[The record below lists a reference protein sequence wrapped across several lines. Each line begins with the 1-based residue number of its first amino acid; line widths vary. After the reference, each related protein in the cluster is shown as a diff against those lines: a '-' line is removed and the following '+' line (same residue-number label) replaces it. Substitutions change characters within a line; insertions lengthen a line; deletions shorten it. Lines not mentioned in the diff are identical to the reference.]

1 MPHTSNLPWRAALRH
16 AAHSSARGPAS
27 RASGRFLPA
36 QCTASIVS
44 RYPLRCPSPPA
55 ALLAYRSFSTS
66 LSRPK
71 EKDAEDPPKP
81 LEEEEETVESE
92 KDKLST
98 KHEKGIKELKD
109 QLARL
114 EAGELTAKSG
124 IASQTPPKTD
134 AGRGSAAGEGGGDD
148 AGGDGGGKKRNDPQV
163 VIPSVPDVY
172 PQVMALPLVKRPLF
186 PGFYKAI
193 TIHDREVGLAI
204 LDMVKRGQPYI
215 GAFLFK
221 DVSDDAV
228 DKDVIDDISEVHDV
242 GTFCQVTSAF
252 PVGTPEDF
260 TMTCVLYPHRRIK
273 MTGLAP
279 PSANAEA
286 TSDATPVAET
296 SSDEA
301 TTSDSP
307 ATQAQGDVVASFE
320 EAGDESQLPE
330 LNVAELLKGR
340 KVSIANVENMKEE
353 PYNRK
358 TNKTIDVL
366 INEIVSTFKTIA
378 NLNPLF
384 RDHISTFTVHT
395 TMHATEDPVK
405 LGDFALVV
413 AKGEPLELQAALE
426 DMDVESRLSRSLE
439 FLKNELLSVE
449 LQRKVSE
456 DTNARVMKKNRE
468 YLLMEQMKQ
477 IKKELGLES
486 DGKEK
491 LIEKF
496 TEKAAKLAMPE
507 AVRKVFDEEMSKLG
521 GLDANG
527 SEFNVTRN
535 YVDWLTQLP
544 WGLRSAETFAIKHA
558 REVLDEDHHGLKD
571 VKDRILEF
579 IAVGKL
585 RGTVEGKILC
595 LVGPP
600 GVGKTSIGK
609 SIARALNRQYYR
621 FSVGGMYDV
630 AEIKGHRRTYVG
642 ALPGRIIQALKKCQ
656 TENPLVLI
664 DEVDKMGRMSNHGDP
679 ASALLE
685 LLDPEQNNS
694 FLDHYLDVPV
704 DLSKVLFVCT
714 ANMDDTIPQPLLD
727 RMEVIRLSGYVSD
740 EKMAIAEKYLAPVA
754 KEMSGLKD
762 ADVILQND
770 AIVELINKYC
780 RESGVRN
787 LKKHIE
793 KVYRKAALK
802 IVTEVGEDALPE
814 AEALTEEG
822 KAAQEESVKDE
833 TDLNETPA
841 NMDKQTVENPRIALK
856 VPDTVH
862 VSITQDNLKDYVGPP
877 VYISDRLYDI
887 NPPGVAMGLAW
898 TSMGGSALYIESI
911 VQSALSASSYGSLE
925 RTGSLKNVMK
935 ESTAVAYSYAR
946 NFVAREYPKNRFFDH
961 ARIHLHCPEG
971 ATPKDGPSA
980 GVTMTSSLLS
990 LALNMQIKEGVAMTG
1005 EITLTGKVLR
1015 IGGLREKTVA
1025 ARRAGAKTVIFPKDN
1040 MSDWLELPEVRC
1052 HHHSFTPPALT
1063 HRRTSKRASKG
1074 SPQHGTRTSSKLF
1087 SPTSTPPRPTSFGKT
1102 NSSPSPASANVK
1114 NKGVKTTKRSRV
1126 KTTTEFS
1133 APSKCMI
1140 PDRKIALQRRL
1151 HTVTAC
1157 VYGMSG

>member
-1 MPHTSNLPWRAALRH
+1 MEKEKEDVETSDLSPEQAKSFKVLQDKITELEARAELEAKNR
-16 AAHSSARGPAS
+16 ASDTNAS
-27 RASGRFLPA
+27 RTGS
-36 QCTASIVS
+36 
-44 RYPLRCPSPPA
+44 
-55 ALLAYRSFSTS
+55 
-66 LSRPK
+66 
-71 EKDAEDPPKP
+71 
-81 LEEEEETVESE
+81 
-92 KDKLST
+92 
-98 KHEKGIKELKD
+98 
-109 QLARL
+109 
-114 EAGELTAKSG
+114 
-124 IASQTPPKTD
+124 
-134 AGRGSAAGEGGGDD
+134 GRGSAAGGSGDGSGGDN
-148 AGGDGGGKKRNDPQV
+148 GGKKRKGSNQSV
-163 VIPSVPDVY
+163 KSSIPEVY
-172 PQVMALPLVKRPLF
+172 PQVMAIPLLKRPLF

-193 TIHDREVGLAI
+193 TIRNREVGEAI
-204 LDMVKRGQPYI
+204 MDMIKRGQPYI
-215 GAFLFK
+215 GAFVCK
-221 DVSDDAV
+221 DDSV
-228 DKDVIDDISEVHDV
+228 DKDVIDDANEVYDV

-252 PVGTPEDF
+252 PLAGGGGEDGYA
-260 TMTCVLYPHRRIK
+260 MTCVLYPHRRLK
-273 MTGLAP
+273 MTGLTP
-279 PSANAEA
+279 PKTDEHDTQKEASVAESTLEEA
-286 TSDATPVAET
+286 TVNE
-296 SSDEA
+296 
-301 TTSDSP
+301 SP
-307 ATQAQGDVVASFE
+307 SNQAKGDVVASFE
-320 EAGDESQLPE
+320 EASEED
-330 LNVAELLKGR
+330 NVPALLKGR
-340 KVSIANVENMKEE
+340 KVSVADVENLVEE
-353 PYNRK
+353 PFDMK
-358 TNKTIDVL
+358 TNKNIQVL
-366 INEIVSTFKTIA
+366 VNEIVNTFKGVA
-378 NLNPLF
+378 LLNPAF
-384 RDHISTFTVHT
+384 RDHISTFSIHT
-395 TMHATEDPVK
+395 TMNVGEDPVK
-405 LGDFALVV
+405 LADFAAAVSQ
-413 AKGEPLELQAALE
+413 ADAADLQAALE
-426 DMDVESRLSRSLE
+426 EMNVEARLGKSLE
-439 FLKNELLSVE
+439 LLKKELLSAE
-449 LQRKVSE
+449 LQKKVA
-456 DTNARVMKKNRE
+456 DDANARVMKKNRE
-468 YLLMEQMKQ
+468 YILMEQMRQ
-477 IKKELGLES
+477 IKRELGIES

-507 AVRKVFDEEMSKLG
+507 GVRKVFDEEMSKLA

-535 YVDWLTQLP
+535 YLDWLTQLP

-714 ANMDDTIPQPLLD
+714 ANMEDTIPQPLLD

-740 EKMAIAEKYLAPVA
+740 EKIAIAEKYLAPVA

-762 ADVILQND
+762 ADVALQND

-802 IVTEVGEDALPE
+802 IVAEVGEDALPE
-814 AEALTEEG
+814 AEGLTEEG
-822 KAAQEESVKDE
+822 KAAQKESEKDD
-833 TDLNETPA
+833 TDPNATPE
-841 NMDKQTVENPRIALK
+841 NMDKQAIEKPRVALK
-856 VPDTVH
+856 VPDSVH
-862 VSITQDNLKDYVGPP
+862 VSITQENLKDYVGPP
-877 VYISDRLYDI
+877 VYISDRLYDTT
-887 NPPGVAMGLAW
+887 PPGVAMGLAW

-911 VQSALSASSYGSLE
+911 VQNVLSASSHGGLE
-925 RTGSLKNVMK
+925 RTGSLRDVMK
-935 ESTAVAYSYAR
+935 ESTGVAYSYAKSIM
-946 NFVAREYPKNRFFDH
+946 ARDYPKNKFFEH
-961 ARIHLHCPEG
+961 ARLHLHCPEG

-980 GVTMTSSLLS
+980 GITMTSSLLS
-990 LALNMQIKEGVAMTG
+990 LALETPIKEGVAMTG

-1040 MSDWLELPEVRC
+1040 MSDWLELPEVR
-1052 HHHSFTPPALT
+1052 PV
-1063 HRRTSKRASKG
+1063 
-1074 SPQHGTRTSSKLF
+1074 
-1087 SPTSTPPRPTSFGKT
+1087 PTYT
-1102 NSSPSPASANVK
+1102 NY
-1114 NKGVKTTKRSRV
+1114 R
-1126 KTTTEFS
+1126 
-1133 APSKCMI
+1133 
-1140 PDRKIALQRRL
+1140 
-1151 HTVTAC
+1151 H
-1157 VYGMSG
+1157 

>member
-1 MPHTSNLPWRAALRH
+1 VKSKAPEPIPPRT
-16 AAHSSARGPAS
+16 
-27 RASGRFLPA
+27 ASGRVHA
-36 QCTASIVS
+36 
-44 RYPLRCPSPPA
+44 
-55 ALLAYRSFSTS
+55 
-66 LSRPK
+66 
-71 EKDAEDPPKP
+71 
-81 LEEEEETVESE
+81 
-92 KDKLST
+92 
-98 KHEKGIKELKD
+98 
-109 QLARL
+109 
-114 EAGELTAKSG
+114 
-124 IASQTPPKTD
+124 
-134 AGRGSAAGEGGGDD
+134 AAGDGPGGDNSS
-148 AGGDGGGKKRNDPQV
+148 KKRKGSERSLV
-163 VIPSVPDVY
+163 KPSVPDVY
-172 PQVMALPLVKRPLF
+172 PQVMAIPLVRRPLF

-193 TIHDREVGLAI
+193 TIRDRHVGQAI
-204 LDMVKRGQPYI
+204 ADLVKRGQPYI
-215 GAFLFK
+215 GAFMFK
-221 DVSDDAV
+221 DDAA
-228 DKDVIDDISEVHDV
+228 DKDVIDDASEVHDV

-252 PVGTPEDF
+252 PVSTDGSF
-260 TMTCVLYPHRRIK
+260 AMTCVLYPHRRIK
-273 MTGLAP
+273 MTGLSP
-279 PSANAEA
+279 PVHVRQAMVDAGRPQGMTEEESHANE
-286 TSDATPVAET
+286 TPVIQ
-296 SSDEA
+296 S
-301 TTSDSP
+301 
-307 ATQAQGDVVASFE
+307 QGDVVASFE
-320 EAGDESQLPE
+320 EGSGEAKAPE
-330 LNVAELLKGR
+330 DSIPSLLKDPR
-340 KVSIANVENMKEE
+340 RVSVATVENLVEE
-353 PYNRK
+353 PFDMK
-358 TNKTIDVL
+358 TNKTIQVL
-366 INEIVSTFKTIA
+366 VNEIVNTFKGVA
-378 NLNPLF
+378 LLNSLF
-384 RDHISTFTVHT
+384 RDHVSTFSVHT
-395 TMHATEDPVK
+395 TMNVGEDPVK
-405 LGDFALVV
+405 LADFAAAV
-413 AKGEPLELQAALE
+413 AQADPGELQSALE
-426 DMDVESRLSRSLE
+426 EMNVEKRLGKSLE
-439 FLKNELLSVE
+439 VLKKELLSAE
-449 LQRKVSE
+449 LQKKVA
-456 DTNARVMKKNRE
+456 DDVNARVQKKNRE
-468 YLLMEQMKQ
+468 YLLMEQMRQ
-477 IKKELGLES
+477 IKRELGIES
-486 DGKEK
+486 DGKDK
-491 LIEKF
+491 MIEKF
-496 TEKAAKLAMPE
+496 TEKAGKLAMPE
-507 AVRKVFDEEMSKLG
+507 GVRKVFDEEMSKLQ

-535 YVDWLTQLP
+535 YLDWLTQLP

-714 ANMDDTIPQPLLD
+714 ANMEDTIPQPLLD

-740 EKMAIAEKYLAPVA
+740 EKIAIAEKYLAPVA
-754 KEMSGLKD
+754 KDMSGLGD
-762 ADVILQND
+762 ADVILQHD

-822 KAAQEESVKDE
+822 KAAQKESEQDKS
-833 TDLNETPA
+833 DLNETPK
-841 NMDKQTVENPRIALK
+841 NIEDQTTEQPRVALK

-862 VSITQDNLKDYVGPP
+862 VSITKDNLKDYVGPP
-877 VYISDRLYDI
+877 IYISDRLYETT
-887 NPPGVAMGLAW
+887 PPGVAMGLAW

-911 VQSALSASSYGSLE
+911 VQNVLSASSHGALE
-925 RTGSLKNVMK
+925 RTGSLRDVMQ
-935 ESTAVAYSYAR
+935 ESTVVAYSFAKG
-946 NFVAREYPKNRFFDH
+946 VMAREFPKNRFFEH

-990 LALNMQIKEGVAMTG
+990 LALDTPIKESVAMTG
-1005 EITLTGKVLR
+1005 EITVTGKVLR

-1040 MSDWLELPEVRC
+1040 ESDWLELPDVC
-1052 HHHSFTPPALT
+1052 TPILAL
-1063 HRRTSKRASKG
+1063 
-1074 SPQHGTRTSSKLF
+1074 SSQ
-1087 SPTSTPPRPTSFGKT
+1087 G
-1102 NSSPSPASANVK
+1102 
-1114 NKGVKTTKRSRV
+1114 
-1126 KTTTEFS
+1126 
-1133 APSKCMI
+1133 
-1140 PDRKIALQRRL
+1140 
-1151 HTVTAC
+1151 
-1157 VYGMSG
+1157 

>member
-1 MPHTSNLPWRAALRH
+1 MHTSNLPWRAALRH
-16 AAHSSARGPAS
+16 ASRSSTRIPASRSSARY
-27 RASGRFLPA
+27 LPA

-55 ALLAYRSFSTS
+55 ALLAYRTFSTS
-66 LSRPK
+66 LSRRK
-71 EKDAEDPPKP
+71 EEDPKVPPEP
-81 LEEEEETVESE
+81 LEEGKDEDAEKAKKLKERAAEE
-92 KDKLST
+92 
-98 KHEKGIKELKD
+98 
-109 QLARL
+109 L
-114 EAGELTAKSG
+114 EAKSKSPEPIPQRPG
-124 IASQTPPKTD
+124 S
-134 AGRGSAAGEGGGDD
+134 GRGSAAGGNGD
-148 AGGDGGGKKRNDPQV
+148 GGDGGGKKRKGSDRSLVKPS
-163 VIPSVPDVY
+163 IPEVY
-172 PQVMALPLVKRPLF
+172 PQVMAIPLVRRPLF

-193 TIHDREVGLAI
+193 TIRDREVGQAI
-204 LDMVKRGQPYI
+204 ADMVKRGQPYI
-215 GAFLFK
+215 GAFMFK
-221 DVSDDAV
+221 DDSA
-228 DKDVIDDISEVHDV
+228 DKDVIDDPSEVYDV

-252 PVGTPEDF
+252 PVGNEDNF
-260 TMTCVLYPHRRIK
+260 AMTCVLYPHRRIK
-273 MTGLAP
+273 MTGLTP
-279 PSANAEA
+279 PKH
-286 TSDATPVAET
+286 DQDGVADGASVVEST
-296 SSDEA
+296 LE
-301 TTSDSP
+301 SP
-307 ATQAQGDVVASFE
+307 SNQAKGDVVASFE
-320 EAGDESQLPE
+320 ESSDEIKSPGE
-330 LNVAELLKGR
+330 FSIPHLLKDR
-340 KVSIANVENMKEE
+340 RVSIADVENLVEE
-353 PYNRK
+353 PFDMT
-358 TNKTIDVL
+358 TNKTIQVL
-366 INEIVSTFKTIA
+366 INEIVNTFKGVA
-378 NLNPLF
+378 LLNPLF
-384 RDHISTFTVHT
+384 RDHVSTFSVHT
-395 TMHATEDPVK
+395 TMNVGEDPVK
-405 LGDFALVV
+405 LADFAAAV
-413 AKGEPLELQAALE
+413 AQADPIELQSALE
-426 DMDVESRLSRSLE
+426 EMNVEKRLSKSLE
-439 FLKNELLSVE
+439 VLKKELLSAE
-449 LQRKVSE
+449 LQKKVS
-456 DTNARVMKKNRE
+456 DDVTARVQKKNKE
-468 YLLMEQMKQ
+468 YLLMEQMRQ
-477 IKKELGLES
+477 IKRELGIES
-486 DGKEK
+486 DGKDK

-496 TEKAAKLAMPE
+496 TEKAGKLAMPE
-507 AVRKVFDEEMSKLG
+507 PVRKVFDEEMSKLQ

-535 YVDWLTQLP
+535 YLDWLTQLP

-714 ANMDDTIPQPLLD
+714 ANMEDTIPQPLLD

-740 EKMAIAEKYLAPVA
+740 EKIAIAEKYLAPVA
-754 KEMSGLKD
+754 KDMSGLKD
-762 ADVILQND
+762 ADVVLQND

-814 AEALTEEG
+814 SSALTEEG
-822 KAAQEESVKDE
+822 KAAQQESDKSESDPKDTPQNIE
-833 TDLNETPA
+833 KQTTETPR
-841 NMDKQTVENPRIALK
+841 VALK
-856 VPDTVH
+856 VPDSVH

-877 VYISDRLYDI
+877 IYISDRLYDTT
-887 NPPGVAMGLAW
+887 PPGVAMGLAW

-911 VQSALSASSYGSLE
+911 VQNVLTNESRGGLQPSGSL
-925 RTGSLKNVMK
+925 RDVMK
-935 ESTAVAYSYAR
+935 ESTGVAYSYAKS
-946 NFVAREYPKNRFFDH
+946 VMARDYPKNRFFEH

-980 GVTMTSSLLS
+980 GITMTSSLMS
-990 LALNMQIKEGVAMTG
+990 LALDTPIKEGVAMTG

-1040 MSDWLELPEVRC
+1040 MSDWLELPENIKEGIEGKPVTWYSDVFKIVFPNVDRD
-1052 HHHSFTPPALT
+1052 TANKLWDKDLKP
-1063 HRRTSKRASKG
+1063 KKG
-1074 SPQHGTRTSSKLF
+1074 
-1087 SPTSTPPRPTSFGKT
+1087 
-1102 NSSPSPASANVK
+1102 
-1114 NKGVKTTKRSRV
+1114 
-1126 KTTTEFS
+1126 
-1133 APSKCMI
+1133 
-1140 PDRKIALQRRL
+1140 DRKRKEQKRKEEEEEE
-1151 HTVTAC
+1151 
-1157 VYGMSG
+1157 SGEDDD

>member
-1 MPHTSNLPWRAALRH
+1 MPHGSNLPWRAALRH
-16 AAHSSARGPAS
+16 ASRSTTRLPTS
-27 RASGRFLPA
+27 RASAPFLPA
-36 QCTASIVS
+36 QCTASLVS

-55 ALLAYRSFSTS
+55 ALLAHRSFSTT
-66 LSRPK
+66 LNQQK
-71 EKDAEDPPKP
+71 EKEPDKPAEPI
-81 LEEEEETVESE
+81 EEDVEKSKEEADVADLTPEQAKSFKVLQ
-92 KDKLST
+92 DKI
-98 KHEKGIKELKD
+98 EE
-109 QLARL
+109 L
-114 EAGELTAKSG
+114 EARAELEARNRSSES
-124 IASQTPPKTD
+124 ASSRTGS
-134 AGRGSAAGEGGGDD
+134 GRGSAAGGSGDD
-148 AGGDGGGKKRNDPQV
+148 NGGKKRKGSASV
-163 VIPSVPDVY
+163 KASIPEVY
-172 PQVMALPLVKRPLF
+172 PQIMAIPLLKRPLF

-193 TIHDREVGLAI
+193 TIRDKEVGEAI
-204 LDMVKRGQPYI
+204 IDMIKRGQPYI
-215 GAFLFK
+215 GAFVCK
-221 DVSDDAV
+221 DDSV
-228 DKDVIDDISEVHDV
+228 DKDVIDNIDEVYDM

-252 PVGTPEDF
+252 PLATGIGETGYA
-260 TMTCVLYPHRRIK
+260 MTCVLYPHRRIK
-273 MTGLAP
+273 MTSLTP
-279 PSANAEA
+279 PPAED
-286 TSDATPVAET
+286 SDAQDRESAAEST
-296 SSDEA
+296 LED
-301 TTSDSP
+301 TTVNESP
-307 ATQAQGDVVASFE
+307 ANQPKQAKGDVVASFE
-320 EAGDESQLPE
+320 EGSEED
-330 LNVAELLKGR
+330 NVPALLKGR
-340 KVSIANVENMKEE
+340 RVSVADVVNITEE
-353 PYNRK
+353 PFDMK
-358 TNKTIDVL
+358 TNKNISLLV
-366 INEIVSTFKTIA
+366 NEIVNTFKGVA
-378 NLNPLF
+378 LLNPAF
-384 RDHISTFTVHT
+384 REHISTFSI
-395 TMHATEDPVK
+395 HATMNVGEDPVK
-405 LGDFALVV
+405 LADFAAAV
-413 AKGEPLELQAALE
+413 AQGEAAADLQDVLEELNVETRLKKSLEL
-426 DMDVESRLSRSLE
+426 
-439 FLKNELLSVE
+439 LKKELLSAE
-449 LQRKVSE
+449 LQKKIAD
-456 DTNARVMKKNRE
+456 DTNAKVMKKNRE
-468 YLLMEQMKQ
+468 YILMEQMRQ
-477 IKKELGLES
+477 IKRELGIES

-491 LIEKF
+491 LVEKF

-507 AVRKVFDEEMSKLG
+507 GVRKVFDEEMSKLA

-535 YVDWLTQLP
+535 YLDWLTQLP

-558 REVLDEDHHGLKD
+558 REVLDQDHHGLKD

-714 ANMDDTIPQPLLD
+714 ANMEDTIPQPLLD

-740 EKMAIAEKYLAPVA
+740 EKIAIAEKYLAPVA

-762 ADVILQND
+762 ADVTLQND

-802 IVTEVGEDALPE
+802 IVAEVGEDALPE

-822 KAAQEESVKDE
+822 KEAQKESEKDQ
-833 TDLNETPA
+833 TDPNVTPE
-841 NMDKQTVENPRIALK
+841 NIDKQAIEKPRVALK
-856 VPDTVH
+856 VPDSVH
-862 VSITQDNLKDYVGPP
+862 VSITQENLKDYVGPP
-877 VYISDRLYDI
+877 VYISDRLYDTT
-887 NPPGVAMGLAW
+887 PPGVAMGLAW

-911 VQSALSASSYGSLE
+911 VQNVLSASSHGGLE
-925 RTGSLKNVMK
+925 RTGSLRDVMK
-935 ESTAVAYSYAR
+935 ESTGVAYSYAKSIM
-946 NFVAREYPKNRFFDH
+946 ARDYPKNKFFEH

-980 GVTMTSSLLS
+980 GITMTSSLLS
-990 LALNMQIKEGVAMTG
+990 LALNTPIKEGVAMTG

-1025 ARRAGAKTVIFPKDN
+1025 ARRAGATTVIFPQDN
-1040 MSDWLELPEVRC
+1040 TSDWLELPENIKEGIEGKPVSWYSDVFKVVFPNVERDVVNK
-1052 HHHSFTPPALT
+1052 LWKDELK
-1063 HRRTSKRASKG
+1063 SKKG
-1074 SPQHGTRTSSKLF
+1074 
-1087 SPTSTPPRPTSFGKT
+1087 
-1102 NSSPSPASANVK
+1102 
-1114 NKGVKTTKRSRV
+1114 
-1126 KTTTEFS
+1126 
-1133 APSKCMI
+1133 
-1140 PDRKIALQRRL
+1140 DRKRKEQKRKDDEEEE
-1151 HTVTAC
+1151 
-1157 VYGMSG
+1157 SGEDDD

>member
-1 MPHTSNLPWRAALRH
+1 MMSRSRKLLNNSPATTPALPFHYTQRDGIPLSLSKLSVQIEACIFNRSWSSSRSAASIRGGTCPFAIMPHTSNLPWRAALRQ
-16 AAHSSARGPAS
+16 ASTSQYKVAIS
-27 RASGRFLPA
+27 RASSPFLPA
-36 QCTASIVS
+36 QCSASLVT
-44 RYPLRCPSPPA
+44 RYPRRIPSPPA
-55 ALLAYRSFSTS
+55 ALLAFRSFSTS
-66 LSRPK
+66 LSRRK
-71 EKDAEDPPKP
+71 EKDPKAPPEPPEEGKEEETEESKK
-81 LEEEEETVESE
+81 LEEEQAAEE
-92 KDKLST
+92 
-98 KHEKGIKELKD
+98 
-109 QLARL
+109 L
-114 EAGELTAKSG
+114 EVKSKAPEPIPPRTASG
-124 IASQTPPKTD
+124 RVHAV
-134 AGRGSAAGEGGGDD
+134 A
-148 AGGDGGGKKRNDPQV
+148 GDGSGGENSSKKRKGSERSLV
-163 VIPSVPDVY
+163 KPSVPDVY
-172 PQVMALPLVKRPLF
+172 PQVMAIPLVRRPLF

-193 TIHDREVGLAI
+193 TIRDRHVGQAI
-204 LDMVKRGQPYI
+204 ADLVKRGQPYI
-215 GAFLFK
+215 GAFMFK
-221 DVSDDAV
+221 DDAA
-228 DKDVIDDISEVHDV
+228 DKDVIDDASEVHDV

-252 PVGTPEDF
+252 PVSTDGSF
-260 TMTCVLYPHRRIK
+260 AMTCVLYPHRRIK
-273 MTGLAP
+273 MTGLSP
-279 PSANAEA
+279 PVHVRQAMVDAGRPQGMTEEESHANE
-286 TSDATPVAET
+286 TPVIQ
-296 SSDEA
+296 SR
-301 TTSDSP
+301 
-307 ATQAQGDVVASFE
+307 GDVVASFE
-320 EAGDESQLPE
+320 EGSGEAKAPE
-330 LNVAELLKGR
+330 DSIPSLLKEPR
-340 KVSIANVENMKEE
+340 RVSVATVENLVEE
-353 PYNRK
+353 PFDMK
-358 TNKTIDVL
+358 TNKTIQVL
-366 INEIVSTFKTIA
+366 VNEIVNTFKGVA
-378 NLNPLF
+378 LLNSLF
-384 RDHISTFTVHT
+384 RDHVSTFSVHT
-395 TMHATEDPVK
+395 TMNVGEDPVK
-405 LGDFALVV
+405 LADFAAAV
-413 AKGEPLELQAALE
+413 AQADPGELQSALE
-426 DMDVESRLSRSLE
+426 EMNVEKRLGKSLE
-439 FLKNELLSVE
+439 VLKKELLSAE
-449 LQRKVSE
+449 LQKKVA
-456 DTNARVMKKNRE
+456 DDVNARVQKKNRE
-468 YLLMEQMKQ
+468 YLLMEQMRQ
-477 IKKELGLES
+477 IKRELGIES
-486 DGKEK
+486 DGKDK
-491 LIEKF
+491 MIEKF
-496 TEKAAKLAMPE
+496 TEKAGKLAMPE
-507 AVRKVFDEEMSKLG
+507 GVRKVFDEEMSKLQ

-535 YVDWLTQLP
+535 YLDWLTQLP

-714 ANMDDTIPQPLLD
+714 ANMEDTIPQPLLD

-740 EKMAIAEKYLAPVA
+740 EKIAIAEKYLAPVA
-754 KEMSGLKD
+754 KDMSGLGD
-762 ADVILQND
+762 ADVILQHD

-822 KAAQEESVKDE
+822 KAAQKESEQDE
-833 TDLNETPA
+833 SDLNETPK
-841 NMDKQTVENPRIALK
+841 NIEDQTTEHPRVALK

-862 VSITQDNLKDYVGPP
+862 VSITKDNLKDYVGPP
-877 VYISDRLYDI
+877 IYISDRLYETT
-887 NPPGVAMGLAW
+887 PPGVAMGLAW

-911 VQSALSASSYGSLE
+911 VQNVLSASSHGALE
-925 RTGSLKNVMK
+925 RTGSLRDVMK
-935 ESTAVAYSYAR
+935 ESTVVAYSFAKG
-946 NFVAREYPKNRFFDH
+946 VMAREFPKNRFFEH

-990 LALNMQIKEGVAMTG
+990 LALDTPIKESVAMTG
-1005 EITLTGKVLR
+1005 EITVTGKVLR

-1040 MSDWLELPEVRC
+1040 ESDWLELPEVR
-1052 HHHSFTPPALT
+1052 
-1063 HRRTSKRASKG
+1063 TSIPSL
-1074 SPQHGTRTSSKLF
+1074 SS
-1087 SPTSTPPRPTSFGKT
+1087 
-1102 NSSPSPASANVK
+1102 
-1114 NKGVKTTKRSRV
+1114 
-1126 KTTTEFS
+1126 
-1133 APSKCMI
+1133 
-1140 PDRKIALQRRL
+1140 
-1151 HTVTAC
+1151 
-1157 VYGMSG
+1157 

>member
-1 MPHTSNLPWRAALRH
+1 M
-16 AAHSSARGPAS
+16 
-27 RASGRFLPA
+27 
-36 QCTASIVS
+36 S

-55 ALLAYRSFSTS
+55 ALLAYRTFSTS
-66 LSRPK
+66 LSRRKEDDPK
-71 EKDAEDPPKP
+71 VPPEP
-81 LEEEEETVESE
+81 LEEANDEETEDSKKV
-92 KDKLST
+92 
-98 KHEKGIKELKD
+98 KEREAAED
-109 QLARL
+109 L
-114 EAGELTAKSG
+114 EAKSKVPDP
-124 IASQTPPKTD
+124 IPPRNGS
-134 AGRGSAAGEGGGDD
+134 GRGSAAGGD
-148 AGGDGGGKKRNDPQV
+148 GGDGGGKKRKGSDRSLVKPS
-163 VIPSVPDVY
+163 IPEVY
-172 PQVMALPLVKRPLF
+172 PQVMAIPLVRRPLF

-193 TIHDREVGLAI
+193 TIRDREVGQAI
-204 LDMVKRGQPYI
+204 ADMVKRGQPYI
-215 GAFLFK
+215 GAFMFK
-221 DVSDDAV
+221 DDTA
-228 DKDVIDDISEVHDV
+228 DKDVIDDPSEVHDV

-252 PVGTPEDF
+252 PVGNEDNF
-260 TMTCVLYPHRRIK
+260 ALTCVLYPHRRIK
-273 MTGLAP
+273 MTGLTP
-279 PSANAEA
+279 PKHDQDGTAEGASVVESTLETA
-286 TSDATPVAET
+286 TINE
-296 SSDEA
+296 
-301 TTSDSP
+301 SP
-307 ATQAQGDVVASFE
+307 SNQAKGDVVASFE
-320 EAGDESQLPE
+320 ESSDEVKSPE
-330 LNVAELLKGR
+330 FSIPSLLKDR
-340 KVSIANVENMKEE
+340 RVSIADVENLVEE
-353 PYNRK
+353 PFDMT
-358 TNKTIDVL
+358 TNKTIQVL
-366 INEIVSTFKTIA
+366 INEIVNTFKGVA
-378 NLNPLF
+378 LLNPLF
-384 RDHISTFTVHT
+384 RDHVSTFSVHT
-395 TMHATEDPVK
+395 TMNVGEDPVK
-405 LGDFALVV
+405 LADFAAAV
-413 AKGEPLELQAALE
+413 AQADSIELQSALE
-426 DMDVESRLSRSLE
+426 EMNVEKRLSKSLE
-439 FLKNELLSVE
+439 VLKKELLSAE
-449 LQRKVSE
+449 LQKKVS
-456 DTNARVMKKNRE
+456 DDVTARVQKKNKE
-468 YLLMEQMKQ
+468 YLLMEQMRQ
-477 IKKELGLES
+477 IKRELGIES
-486 DGKEK
+486 DGKDK

-496 TEKAAKLAMPE
+496 TEKAGKLAMPE
-507 AVRKVFDEEMSKLG
+507 PVRKVFDEEMSKLQ

-535 YVDWLTQLP
+535 YLDWLTQLP

-714 ANMDDTIPQPLLD
+714 ANMEDTIPQPLLD

-740 EKMAIAEKYLAPVA
+740 EKIAIAEKYLAPVA
-754 KEMSGLKD
+754 KDMSGLKD

-814 AEALTEEG
+814 SSALTDEG
-822 KAAQEESVKDE
+822 KVAQQESDKSESDPKDTPQDIE
-833 TDLNETPA
+833 KQTTETPR
-841 NMDKQTVENPRIALK
+841 VALK
-856 VPDTVH
+856 VPDSVH
-862 VSITQDNLKDYVGPP
+862 VSITQENLKDYVGPP
-877 VYISDRLYDI
+877 IYISDRLYDTT
-887 NPPGVAMGLAW
+887 PPGVAMGLAW

-911 VQSALSASSYGSLE
+911 VQNVLTNESRGGLQPSGSL
-925 RTGSLKNVMK
+925 RDVMK
-935 ESTAVAYSYAR
+935 ESTGVAYSYAKS
-946 NFVAREYPKNRFFDH
+946 VMAREYPKNRFFEH

-980 GVTMTSSLLS
+980 GITMTSSLMS
-990 LALNMQIKEGVAMTG
+990 LALDTPIKEGVAMTG

-1025 ARRAGAKTVIFPKDN
+1025 ARRAGAKTVIFPQDN
-1040 MSDWLELPEVRC
+1040 MSDWLELPEVR
-1052 HHHSFTPPALT
+1052 FT
-1063 HRRTSKRASKG
+1063 
-1074 SPQHGTRTSSKLF
+1074 
-1087 SPTSTPPRPTSFGKT
+1087 TP
-1102 NSSPSPASANVK
+1102 
-1114 NKGVKTTKRSRV
+1114 
-1126 KTTTEFS
+1126 
-1133 APSKCMI
+1133 
-1140 PDRKIALQRRL
+1140 
-1151 HTVTAC
+1151 
-1157 VYGMSG
+1157 

>member
-1 MPHTSNLPWRAALRH
+1 VLLPHTIALSISKMPHTSNLPWRAALRH
-16 AAHSSARGPAS
+16 ASQSGTRISAPRASARY
-27 RASGRFLPA
+27 LPA

-55 ALLAYRSFSTS
+55 ALLAHRSFSTS
-66 LSRPK
+66 QRRAK
-71 EKDAEDPPKP
+71 EKDPKPPPEP
-81 LEEEEETVESE
+81 LEEVKEEENEESKKLKE
-92 KDKLST
+92 KKAA
-98 KHEKGIKELKD
+98 EE
-109 QLARL
+109 L
-114 EAGELTAKSG
+114 EAKNKDPEPLPPRSG
-124 IASQTPPKTD
+124 S
-134 AGRGSAAGEGGGDD
+134 GRGSAAGGDGS
-148 AGGDGGGKKRNDPQV
+148 GGDGGGRKRKSSDRSLVKPS
-163 VIPSVPDVY
+163 IPEVY
-172 PQVMALPLVKRPLF
+172 PQVMAIPLVRRPLF

-193 TIHDREVGLAI
+193 TIRDREVGQAI
-204 LDMVKRGQPYI
+204 ADMVKRGQPYI
-215 GAFLFK
+215 GAFMFK
-221 DVSDDAV
+221 DETT
-228 DKDVIDDISEVHDV
+228 DKDVIDDASEVHDV

-252 PVGTPEDF
+252 PVGQEDNF
-260 TMTCVLYPHRRIK
+260 AMTCVLYPHRRIR
-273 MTGLAP
+273 MTGLTP
-279 PSANAEA
+279 PKPEQESEPAADKASIAKSTIE
-286 TSDATPVAET
+286 DATVNE
-296 SSDEA
+296 
-301 TTSDSP
+301 SP
-307 ATQAQGDVVASFE
+307 ANQAKGDVVASFE
-320 EAGDESQLPE
+320 ESSDEAKALDDNIP
-330 LNVAELLKGR
+330 ALLKGR
-340 KVSIANVENMKEE
+340 NVSVADVENMVEE
-353 PYNRK
+353 PFDLK
-358 TNKTIDVL
+358 TNKTIQVL
-366 INEIVSTFKTIA
+366 VNEIVNTFKGVA
-378 NLNPLF
+378 LLNPMF
-384 RDHISTFTVHT
+384 RDHVSTFSVHT
-395 TMHATEDPVK
+395 TMNVGEDPVK
-405 LGDFALVV
+405 LADFASAV
-413 AKGEPLELQAALE
+413 AQADSSELQAVLE
-426 DMDVESRLSRSLE
+426 EMNVEKRLGKSLE
-439 FLKNELLSVE
+439 VLKKELLSAE
-449 LQRKVSE
+449 LQKKVS
-456 DTNARVMKKNRE
+456 DDVKARVEKKNRE
-468 YLLMEQMKQ
+468 YLLMEQMRQ
-477 IKKELGLES
+477 IKRELGIES
-486 DGKEK
+486 DGKDK

-496 TEKAAKLAMPE
+496 TEKATKLAMPE
-507 AVRKVFDEEMSKLG
+507 GVRKVFDEEMSKLQ

-535 YVDWLTQLP
+535 YLDWLTQLP
-544 WGLRSAETFAIKHA
+544 WGLRSAETFGIKNA
-558 REVLDEDHHGLKD
+558 RVILDEDHHGLKD

-714 ANMDDTIPQPLLD
+714 ANMEDTIPQPLLD

-740 EKMAIAEKYLAPVA
+740 EKIAIAEKYLAPVA
-754 KEMSGLKD
+754 KDMSGLKD

-822 KAAQEESVKDE
+822 KAAQKESKKDQS
-833 TDLNETPA
+833 DLNETPE
-841 NMDKQTVENPRIALK
+841 NIDKQAIETPRVALK
-856 VPDTVH
+856 VPDSVH
-862 VSITQDNLKDYVGPP
+862 VNITQENLKDYVGPP
-877 VYISDRLYDI
+877 IYISDRLYDTT
-887 NPPGVAMGLAW
+887 PPGVSMGLAW

-911 VQSALSASSYGSLE
+911 VQNALSASSHGGLE
-925 RTGSLKNVMK
+925 RTGSLRDVMK
-935 ESTAVAYSYAR
+935 ESTGVAYSYAKSIM
-946 NFVAREYPKNRFFDH
+946 ARDFPKNKFFEH

-980 GVTMTSSLLS
+980 GITMTSSLLS
-990 LALNMQIKEGVAMTG
+990 LALDTRIKEGVAMTG

-1025 ARRAGAKTVIFPKDN
+1025 ARRAGAKTVIFPQDN
-1040 MSDWLELPEVRC
+1040 LSDWLELPEV
-1052 HHHSFTPPALT
+1052 
-1063 HRRTSKRASKG
+1063 HRFSTSYPIK
-1074 SPQHGTRTSSKLF
+1074 
-1087 SPTSTPPRPTSFGKT
+1087 
-1102 NSSPSPASANVK
+1102 
-1114 NKGVKTTKRSRV
+1114 
-1126 KTTTEFS
+1126 
-1133 APSKCMI
+1133 
-1140 PDRKIALQRRL
+1140 
-1151 HTVTAC
+1151 
-1157 VYGMSG
+1157 

>member
-16 AAHSSARGPAS
+16 ATKSSTRASAS
-27 RASGRFLPA
+27 RASARFLPA

-66 LSRPK
+66 LSRQK
-71 EKDAEDPPKP
+71 EKDPEDPPKP
-81 LEEEEETVESE
+81 AEEQDEPEN
-92 KDKLST
+92 DDNKLSPEQ
-98 KHEKGIKELKD
+98 EKGFKELKD
-109 QLARL
+109 KIARL
-114 EAGELTAKSG
+114 EAEELEARSKSPNPILSRAG
-124 IASQTPPKTD
+124 S
-134 AGRGSAAGEGGGDD
+134 GRGSAAGGGDG
-148 AGGDGGGKKRNDPQV
+148 AGGDGGGKKRKGSTLVKPS
-163 VIPSVPDVY
+163 IPGVY
-172 PQVMALPLVKRPLF
+172 PQVMAIPLVRRPLF

-193 TIHDREVGLAI
+193 TIRDREVGQAI

-215 GAFLFK
+215 GAFMFK
-221 DVSDDAV
+221 DDTL
-228 DKDVIDDISEVHDV
+228 DKDVIDDASEVHDV

-252 PVGTPEDF
+252 PVGAEDNF
-260 TMTCVLYPHRRIK
+260 AMTCVLYPHRRIK
-273 MTGLAP
+273 LTGLTP
-279 PSANAEA
+279 PEADGEA
-286 TSDATPVAET
+286 TSDGTSVVESTLEEVTVNETPAN
-296 SSDEA
+296 
-301 TTSDSP
+301 
-307 ATQAQGDVVASFE
+307 QGKGDVVASFE
-320 EAGDESQLPE
+320 EGSDEAKVPE
-330 LNVAELLKGR
+330 LNIPTLLKGR
-340 KVSIANVENMKEE
+340 KVSIADVENLVEE
-353 PYNRK
+353 PYDLK
-358 TNKTIDVL
+358 VNKTIQVL
-366 INEIVSTFKTIA
+366 VNEIVNTFKNIA
-378 NLNPLF
+378 ALNPLF
-384 RDHISTFTVHT
+384 RDHISTFSVHT
-395 TMHATEDPVK
+395 TMNVGEDPVK
-405 LGDFALVV
+405 LADFAAAV
-413 AKGEPLELQAALE
+413 AQADPLELQSTLE
-426 DMDVESRLSRSLE
+426 EMDVEKRLSKSLE
-439 FLKNELLSVE
+439 VLKKELLSAE
-449 LQRKVSE
+449 LQKKVS
-456 DTNARVMKKNRE
+456 DDANARVLKKNRE
-468 YLLMEQMKQ
+468 YLLMEQMRQ
-477 IKKELGLES
+477 IKRELGIES

-496 TEKAAKLAMPE
+496 TEKATKLAMPE
-507 AVRKVFDEEMSKLG
+507 GVRKVFDEEMSKLA

-535 YVDWLTQLP
+535 YLDWLTQLP

-714 ANMDDTIPQPLLD
+714 ANMEDTIPQPLLD

-740 EKMAIAEKYLAPVA
+740 EKIAIAEKYLAPVA

-833 TDLNETPA
+833 TDPKDTPA
-841 NMDKQTVENPRIALK
+841 NIEKQTAEKPRVALK
-856 VPDTVH
+856 VPDSVH
-862 VSITQDNLKDYVGPP
+862 VSITQENLKDYVGPP
-877 VYISDRLYDI
+877 VYISDRLYDT

-911 VQSALSASSYGSLE
+911 VQNALSASSHGGLE
-925 RTGSLKNVMK
+925 RTGSLRDVMK
-935 ESTAVAYSYAR
+935 ESTGVAYSYAKS
-946 NFVAREYPKNRFFDH
+946 VMARDYPKNKFFEH

-980 GVTMTSSLLS
+980 GITMTSSLLS
-990 LALNMQIKEGVAMTG
+990 LALNTQIKEGVAMTG

-1040 MSDWLELPEVRC
+1040 MSDWLELPEV
-1052 HHHSFTPPALT
+1052 
-1063 HRRTSKRASKG
+1063 G
-1074 SPQHGTRTSSKLF
+1074 Y
-1087 SPTSTPPRPTSFGKT
+1087 
-1102 NSSPSPASANVK
+1102 PS
-1114 NKGVKTTKRSRV
+1114 
-1126 KTTTEFS
+1126 
-1133 APSKCMI
+1133 
-1140 PDRKIALQRRL
+1140 
-1151 HTVTAC
+1151 
-1157 VYGMSG
+1157 

>member
-1 MPHTSNLPWRAALRH
+1 
-16 AAHSSARGPAS
+16 
-27 RASGRFLPA
+27 
-36 QCTASIVS
+36 VS
-44 RYPLRCPSPPA
+44 RHSLRCPSPPA
-55 ALLAYRSFSTS
+55 ALLAYRTFSTS

-71 EKDAEDPPKP
+71 EKDPKAPPPEASEEDVKKEAGADQAE
-81 LEEEEETVESE
+81 
-92 KDKLST
+92 LSP
-98 KHEKGIKELKD
+98 ERAKEFKALQDQVAEFEALK
-109 QLARL
+109 L
-114 EAGELTAKSG
+114 EAKNK
-124 IASQTPPKTD
+124 ASESNPSR
-134 AGRGSAAGEGGGDD
+134 AGSGRGSAAGGGGD
-148 AGGDGGGKKRNDPQV
+148 GDNGGKKRKGSDRSLV
-163 VIPSVPDVY
+163 KSSVPDSY
-172 PQVMALPLVKRPLF
+172 PQVLAIPLVRRPLF

-193 TIHDREVGLAI
+193 TIRDREVGEAI

-215 GAFLFK
+215 GAFMFK
-221 DVSDDAV
+221 DDTV
-228 DKDVIDDISEVHDV
+228 DRDVINDMNEVHDV

-252 PVGTPEDF
+252 PLTAEESYA
-260 TMTCVLYPHRRIK
+260 MTCVLYPHRRIK
-273 MTGLAP
+273 LTGLTPPKADEDSTLDKPSVVESTLEETTVNEAP
-279 PSANAEA
+279 VN
-286 TSDATPVAET
+286 
-296 SSDEA
+296 
-301 TTSDSP
+301 
-307 ATQAQGDVVASFE
+307 QAKGDVVASFE
-320 EAGDESQLPE
+320 EASDEAKAQE
-330 LNVAELLKGR
+330 ENVPALLKGR
-340 KVSIANVENMKEE
+340 QVSVADVVNLVEE
-353 PYNRK
+353 PFDMK
-358 TNKTIDVL
+358 ANKTIQVL
-366 INEIVSTFKTIA
+366 VNEIVNTFKGVA
-378 NLNPLF
+378 QLNPLF
-384 RDHISTFTVHT
+384 RDHISTFSVHT
-395 TMHATEDPVK
+395 TMNVGEDPVK
-405 LGDFALVV
+405 LADFAAAVSQ
-413 AKGEPLELQAALE
+413 ADSGELQSVLE
-426 DMDVESRLSRSLE
+426 EMHVEKRLGKSLE
-439 FLKNELLSVE
+439 VLKKELLSAE
-449 LQRKVSE
+449 LQKKVS
-456 DTNARVMKKNRE
+456 DDANARVMKKNRE
-468 YLLMEQMKQ
+468 YLLMEQMRQ
-477 IKKELGLES
+477 IKRELGMES

-496 TEKAAKLAMPE
+496 TAKAAKLAMPE
-507 AVRKVFDEEMSKLG
+507 GVRKVFDEEMSKLV

-535 YVDWLTQLP
+535 YLDWLTQLP
-544 WGLRSAETFAIKHA
+544 WGLRSAETFAINHA

-714 ANMDDTIPQPLLD
+714 ANMEDTIPQPLLD

-740 EKMAIAEKYLAPVA
+740 EKIAIAEKYLAPVA
-754 KEMSGLKD
+754 KDMSGLKD
-762 ADVILQND
+762 ADVVLQND

-802 IVTEVGEDALPE
+802 IVSEVGEEALPE

-822 KAAQEESVKDE
+822 KAAQKESEKSE
-833 TDLNETPA
+833 TDAKDTPGNIAKQTTETPR
-841 NMDKQTVENPRIALK
+841 VALK
-856 VPDTVH
+856 VPDSVH
-862 VSITQDNLKDYVGPP
+862 VSITQENLKDYVGPP
-877 VYISDRLYDI
+877 VYISDRLYDT
-887 NPPGVAMGLAW
+887 NPTGVAMGLAW

-911 VQSALSASSYGSLE
+911 VQNALSASSHGGLE
-925 RTGSLKNVMK
+925 RTGSLRDVMK
-935 ESTAVAYSYAR
+935 ESTGVAYSYAKS
-946 NFVAREYPKNRFFDH
+946 VMARDYPKNKFFEH

-990 LALNMQIKEGVAMTG
+990 LALNTPIKECVAMTG

-1025 ARRAGAKTVIFPKDN
+1025 ARRAGATTVIFPQDN
-1040 MSDWLELPEVRC
+1040 MSDWLELPEVC
-1052 HHHSFTPPALT
+1052 F
-1063 HRRTSKRASKG
+1063 
-1074 SPQHGTRTSSKLF
+1074 
-1087 SPTSTPPRPTSFGKT
+1087 PRY
-1102 NSSPSPASANVK
+1102 V
-1114 NKGVKTTKRSRV
+1114 
-1126 KTTTEFS
+1126 
-1133 APSKCMI
+1133 
-1140 PDRKIALQRRL
+1140 
-1151 HTVTAC
+1151 
-1157 VYGMSG
+1157 